1 MDAPLLRG
9 RKSSPTTDALYQGAI
24 ALITILAMWW
34 LSVRVASSGGS
45 TTVVMLEL
53 VAAGG
58 LAIANGGND
67 IANAVGTSVGAGA
80 LTVEQALGFGSIF
93 EFAGAMLL
101 GSLVSKT
108 ISKGVIE
115 PREFANE
122 PEIFAALMFSTV
134 IGAALTTLLATLY
147 GYPISATHGIIGGLV
162 AVGWMARG
170 WDCVGWGSL
179 AFTCVMW
186 VLSPIAG
193 MLASYLLQL
202 LCYRMTQLDLESGLN
217 RLIIPILWTA
227 TLTVTCLFLFL
238 TGPEAVR
245 ITPTSTAVV
254 ASTGAGIALT
264 LIRYAILYINSLI
277 YPKSTPQEEEPLNA
291 SGWQEEGGSSM
302 AVVPGDEGVAPVTPG
317 GNGVH
322 TWGKNEEPFVGLLVL
337 SALTVAFAHGAN
349 DVGNAVGP
357 LAVMMEIFT
366 ASVVKD
372 EPDVPMWCLVIGA
385 LGFVVG
391 IVTLGK
397 NTIETVGNRIIELT
411 PSLSYSTQMGAALAV
426 LLSSVL
432 GMPVSTSHCLVGSV
446 IGVGLAQSSIAMC
459 THEEAPK
466 INFGIINKIILGWI
480 VTIPLAMV
488 VSAIAFVA
496 ARPFAK
502 SFVSS

>member
-1 MDAPLLRG
+1 MDAPLLRD
-9 RKSSPTTDALYQGAI
+9 RKPTLTADALYQGAI
-24 ALITILAMWW
+24 ALVTLLAMWW

-45 TTVVMLEL
+45 TAVVMLEL
-53 VAAGG
+53 VAAGS

-80 LTVEQALGFGSIF
+80 LTVEQALGFGSLF

-115 PREFANE
+115 PREFADE

-134 IGAALTTLLATLY
+134 VGAALTTLLATVY
-147 GYPISATHGIIGGLV
+147 GYPISATHGIVGGLV

-170 WDCVGWGSL
+170 WGCVGWGSL

-186 VLSPIAG
+186 ILSPIAG
-193 MLASYLLQL
+193 MLASYILQL
-202 LCYRMTQLDLESGLN
+202 LCYRITQLDLESGMN
-217 RLIIPILWTA
+217 SLIIPMLWTA

-254 ASTGAGIALT
+254 ASTAAGIALT
-264 LIRYAILYINSLI
+264 LLRYSILYINSLI
-277 YPKSTPQEEEPLNA
+277 YPKPATQAESEPLNA
-291 SGWQEEGGSSM
+291 SGWREDGGSSM
-302 AVVPGDEGVAPVTPG
+302 AVVPGEGGGMEPPR

-322 TWGKNEEPFVGLLVL
+322 VWGKNEKPFVGLLVL

-488 VSAIAFVA
+488 VGFINDHPHLS
-496 ARPFAK
+496 P
-502 SFVSS
+502 